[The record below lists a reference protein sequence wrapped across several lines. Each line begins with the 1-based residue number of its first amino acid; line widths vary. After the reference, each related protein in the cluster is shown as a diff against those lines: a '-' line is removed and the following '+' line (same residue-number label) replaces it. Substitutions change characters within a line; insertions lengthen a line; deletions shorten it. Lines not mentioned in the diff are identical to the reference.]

1 MSANTLADKA
11 LNHKSWM
18 SSHKLDLIPDIERE
32 KPFPVNALG
41 VLAPAAQVIADVVQ
55 VPASVAGLS
64 LLTTAALSAQAFYN
78 VENDGRICPVS
89 LYGLSILNSGD
100 RKTAAD
106 DLASAP
112 VKEWEAEL
120 LSRYNEE
127 YPRYKNKLDVYET
140 QRSAILKDKKCP
152 NKEAA
157 LNELIK
163 PQYLPEPN
171 IITGDPTIEGLQ
183 KSFFSGQPSQGLFTA
198 EGGVFFGGH
207 GMSNDNKLR
216 TIAGLS
222 QFWGAEPIRRTR
234 GAKGE
239 SFSLHGRRLS
249 SHLMMQPV
257 VADTV
262 LTDNMM
268 TSQVFIARF
277 LMAKPTSLAGTRA
290 YNFKNAKKSEAIQV
304 YNRQML
310 TLLSR
315 DIETDENGGLILK
328 TLSLDASAKESW
340 VGFYNEIEG
349 HLGANGEL
357 DIISETA
364 SKIAENALRIAGVLC
379 ATSNSVQI
387 TIDHMSD
394 AIELSAYFLNEQLRL
409 AQTSELDTTARNAN
423 ELDKWIQSQGERTT
437 INELQKNGPRST
449 GVRKSVS
456 CARKLMEVLVDHH
469 RYIVTGY
476 DKHGGCCSWEVLP
489 DA

>member
-1 MSANTLADKA
+1 MSVNPLADKA
-11 LNHKSWM
+11 LEYSNQM
-18 SSHKLDLIPDIERE
+18 DSHKLEVIPEIERE
-32 KPFPVNALG
+32 KSFPVEALG

-78 VENDGRICPVS
+78 VENDGRVCPVS

-112 VKEWEAEL
+112 IKEWEAEL
-120 LSRYNEE
+120 LCRYNEE

-140 QRSAILKDKKCP
+140 QRSAILKDKKCS
-152 NKEAA
+152 NKEAE
-157 LNELIK
+157 LNDLIK
-163 PQYLPEPN
+163 PQRLPEPN

-198 EGGVFFGGH
+198 EGGVFFGGY

-222 QFWGAEPIRRTR
+222 QFWGGEPIRRTR

-262 LTDNMM
+262 LTDHMM
-268 TSQVFIARF
+268 TSQGFIARF
-277 LMAKPTSLAGTRA
+277 LLTKPTSLAGTRT
-290 YNFKNAKKSEAIQV
+290 YNFKNAKNSEAIQV

-315 DIETDENGGLILK
+315 DVETDENGGLILK
-328 TLSLDASAKESW
+328 ALTLDPAAKQSW
-340 VGFYNEIEG
+340 VAFYNEVEG

-364 SKIAENALRIAGVLC
+364 NKIAENALRIAGVLC
-379 ATSNSVQI
+379 AVSNSIQI
-387 TIDHMSD
+387 TIVHMSD

-409 AQTSELDTTARNAN
+409 AQTSELDVASRNAH
-423 ELDKWIQSQGERTT
+423 ELDIWIQAQGGETT
-437 INELQKNGPRST
+437 INELQKSGPRST
-449 GVRKSVS
+449 GVRKSVI
-456 CARKLMEVLVDHH
+456 CARELMGILVSHH
-469 RYIVTGY
+469 RYMVTSY
-476 DKHGGCCSWEVLP
+476 DKNMNCSSWEVTA